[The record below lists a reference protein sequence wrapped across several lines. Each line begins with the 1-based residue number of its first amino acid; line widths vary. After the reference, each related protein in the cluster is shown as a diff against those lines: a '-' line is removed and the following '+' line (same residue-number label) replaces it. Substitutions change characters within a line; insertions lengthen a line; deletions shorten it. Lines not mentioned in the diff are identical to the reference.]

1 MQTGRTVI
9 RRRLPLLGALL
20 FAGGVIAS
28 AGQAPAGYQDLV
40 ALFGEWREFEQP
52 ALRDGAPD
60 YTPAAMATQ
69 AEALKGW
76 QSRLAA
82 IDPSGWP
89 VAQQADYHLV
99 RAEMNGLDFR
109 LRVLQPWARDPA
121 FYASVRTAESDTPA
135 EEGPTIH
142 RAVRLWKYSVWPR
155 TSLNSPSP
163 LTPDA
168 AKALAAELRTVPPL
182 LEQARGNL
190 AASNARDLWIG
201 AVRSFRS
208 QSTALATLAKR
219 TADAG
224 SELQESIAAARKATD
239 AFAAWLER
247 EAPSKT
253 GPSGIGRE
261 HYTWHLRHVLLVP
274 LTWEEEVTIVRRELA
289 RAHASLRLEEHRNRD
304 LPPLEPVETAEDFA
318 RLQDDAIKKYLAFM
332 KSRQIVPM
340 RDYLE
345 RALRERTSSFSPPAT
360 RNFFAQATHR
370 EPMTLLTHFYHWWD
384 TARMETDPHPS
395 PIRRAIPLYN
405 IWMSRSEGLAT
416 VMEEW
421 MLHAGLYDDTPR
433 AREIVWIMLATRA
446 ARGLSSLLAHDNQ
459 VTMEGAGAIHVDWTP
474 RGWMRPDLDLLG
486 IEQHLYL
493 RQPGYGPTYV
503 TGGRLLDGLMAERAR
518 QLGDAFT
525 LERFFGEIDAAGPIP
540 VSLLRWEL
548 TGHDD
553 EVRSLTAGT
562 ADRR

>member
-1 MQTGRTVI
+1 
-9 RRRLPLLGALL
+9 
-20 FAGGVIAS
+20 
-28 AGQAPAGYQDLV
+28 
-40 ALFGEWREFEQP
+40 
-52 ALRDGAPD
+52 
-60 YTPAAMATQ
+60 
-69 AEALKGW
+69 
-76 QSRLAA
+76 
-82 IDPSGWP
+82 
-89 VAQQADYHLV
+89 
-99 RAEMNGLDFR
+99 
-109 LRVLQPWARDPA
+109 LQPWARDPA

-155 TSLNSPSP
+155 TSLKSPSP

-168 AKALAAELRTVPPL
+168 VRPSPPNCAPSRRCWSRRAATSRAATHATCGWGRPVVQEPVRRAGD
-182 LEQARGNL
+182 AREADRGIAGN
-190 AASNARDLWIG
+190 
-201 AVRSFRS
+201 
-208 QSTALATLAKR
+208 
-219 TADAG
+219 
-224 SELQESIAAARKATD
+224 ELQQAIAAARTATD
-239 AFAAWLER
+239 GFAAWLER

-304 LPPLEPVETAEDFA
+304 LPPLEPVESAEEFA
-318 RLQDDAIKKYLAFM
+318 RLQDESIKKYLAFM
-332 KSRQIVPM
+332 ESRQIVPM

-345 RALRERTSSFSPPAT
+345 RALRERTSTFSPEAT

-370 EPMTLLTHFYHWWD
+370 EPMLLLTHFYHWWD

-421 MLHAGLYDDTPR
+421 MLHAGLYDDNPR

-459 VTMEGAGAIHVDWTP
+459 VTMEGAGELHVDWTP

-553 EVRSLTAGT
+553 DVRSLTAET
-562 ADRR
+562 AVRR